1 MRNNT
6 SISMSFHGTGHV
18 FLEYEGKADEL
29 PLLLVMG
36 SAKLLLECAKP
47 GVSRDEL
54 IDAYCEILREACEE
68 IGNKKEEDESD
79 G

>member
-1 MRNNT
+1 M
-6 SISMSFHGTGHV
+6 
-18 FLEYEGKADEL
+18 
-29 PLLLVMG
+29 LVMG

-54 IDAYCEILREACEE
+54 IDAYCGVLREACEE
-68 IGNKKEEDESD
+68 IGSKKKEGERH